1 MKEPRRLELLLG
13 WPGPLQPQSG
23 QSDSM
28 LAIVTES
35 GLTIEDT
42 AVGKG
47 AAAASGHTV
56 NVHYTGWLAG
66 GRKFDSSRERE
77 AAFEFE
83 VDAGQVIAGWDEG
96 MQGMKVGGKRRLVIP
111 PHLGYGADGAGHA
124 VAPNATLVFDV
135 ELLTVS

>member
-1 MKEPRRLELLLG
+1 MKEHSGSPRLHLIESGRANTPITAARLR
-13 WPGPLQPQSG
+13 
-23 QSDSM
+23 
-28 LAIVTES
+28 ATVTVT

-42 AVGKG
+42 MVGEGAV
-47 AAAASGHTV
+47 AVSGHTV

-96 MQGMKVGGKRRLVIP
+96 VRGMKVGGKRRLVVP
-111 PHLGYGADGAGHA
+111 PHLGYGELGAGSA
-124 VAPNATLVFDV
+124 VPPNATLVFDV
-135 ELLTVS
+135 ELLGIA

>member
-1 MKEPRRLELLLG
+1 MKEESRGAGLHLV
-13 WPGPLQPQSG
+13 QSG
-23 QSDSM
+23 RSDTPIATAR
-28 LAIVTES
+28 LHAIVTTT

-42 AVGKG
+42 RVGEGTVAV
-47 AAAASGHTV
+47 SGHTV

-96 MQGMKVGGKRRLVIP
+96 LQGMKVGGKRRLVVP
-111 PHLGYGADGAGHA
+111 PHLGYGELGAGNA
-124 VAPNATLVFDV
+124 VPPNATLVFDV
-135 ELLTVS
+135 ELLSLS

>member
-13 WPGPLQPQSG
+13 WPGPLQPQPG

-28 LAIVTES
+28 LATVTES

-42 AVGKG
+42 AIGKG
-47 AAAASGHTV
+47 AVAASGHTV

-83 VDAGQVIAGWDEG
+83 VNAGQVIAGWDEG

-124 VAPNATLVFDV
+124 VPPNATLVFDV